1 MVSNYVYMYGIDKT
15 YLRGLS
21 GIEQN
26 KKLVEDLCTKLWTQK
41 LESQRVTEKRDTVI
55 KLKTYLTNT
64 KCSNKIENRM
74 ENE

>member
-26 KKLVEDLCTKLWTQK
+26 KKLVKDLCTKLWTQK
-41 LESQRVTEKRDTVI
+41 LESQRVTEKETR
-55 KLKTYLTNT
+55 L
-64 KCSNKIENRM
+64 
-74 ENE
+74 